1 MALISTPV
9 PNIKLNDGQLIPQLG
24 FGVWQVP
31 SDVTAKVV
39 GEAIAAGY
47 RSIDTAAVY
56 ENEQGVGAAIKQSPV
71 AREQLFI
78 TTKLWNSRHGYD
90 EALRSFD
97 KSLSRL
103 GLDYIDLF
111 LIHWPVPRQDRYVEA
126 WRALVELQRQG
137 RVKAIGVS
145 NFNIEHLQRIIDASG
160 VVPVLNQVELHPRFQ
175 QLALRQFHAQHSIAT
190 EAWSPLGQG
199 QLLQDATISAIAKK
213 HGRSAAQ
220 IILRWHLDSGLIAIP
235 KSVTPARI
243 RENFALFDFH
253 LDADDMQKLKA
264 LDSTDGR
271 IGPDPETAD
280 F

>member
-1 MALISTPV
+1 MMTSLPT
-9 PNIKLNDGQLIPQLG
+9 IKLNDARTIPQLG

-31 SDVTAKVV
+31 SDTTAAVV
-39 GEAIAAGY
+39 GAALAAGY

-56 ENEQGVGAAIKQSPV
+56 ENEQGVGAAIKQGALP
-71 AREQLFI
+71 REQLFI

-103 GLDYIDLF
+103 GLEYIDLF
-111 LIHWPVPRQDRYVEA
+111 LIHWPAPRQNLYVEA
-126 WRALVELQRQG
+126 WRALIELQRQG
-137 RVKAIGVS
+137 RVQSIGVS
-145 NFNIEHLQRIIDASG
+145 NFNIDHLQRIIDASG

-175 QLALRQFHAQHSIAT
+175 QKKLREFHTQHAIAT

-199 QLLQDATISAIAKK
+199 QLLEDVTVRAIAAK
-213 HGRSAAQ
+213 HQRSPAQ
-220 IILRWHLDSGLIAIP
+220 IILRWHLDNGFIVIP

-243 RENFALFDFH
+243 RENFAVFDFH
-253 LDADDMQKLKA
+253 LDADDIHQLNA
-264 LDSTDGR
+264 LDSADGR
-271 IGPDPETAD
+271 IGPDPETAN

>member
-1 MALISTPV
+1 MGLQPT
-9 PNIKLNDGQLIPQLG
+9 IKLNDTRVIPQLG

-31 SDVTAKVV
+31 SDITATVV
-39 GEAIAAGY
+39 SEAIAAGY

-56 ENEQGVGAAIKQSPV
+56 ENEAGVGAAIQKNSVP
-71 AREQLFI
+71 RDQLFI

-90 EALRSFD
+90 DALRSFD

-111 LIHWPVPRQDRYVEA
+111 LIHWPAPQRDLYAGA

-137 RVKAIGVS
+137 RAKSIGVS
-145 NFNIEHLQRIIDASG
+145 NFNIPHLQRIIDTSG
-160 VVPVLNQVELHPRFQ
+160 VVPALNQVELHPRFQ
-175 QLALRQFHAQHSIAT
+175 QRALRQFHAQHGIAT

-199 QLLQDATISAIAKK
+199 QLLEDATVRAIAKK
-213 HGRSAAQ
+213 HARTPAQ

-235 KSVTPARI
+235 KSVTPVRI
-243 RENFALFDFH
+243 RENFAVFDFQ
-253 LDADDMQKLKA
+253 LNADDMRELAA
-264 LDSTDGR
+264 LDRSDGR

>member
-1 MALISTPV
+1 MTSLPT
-9 PNIKLNDGQLIPQLG
+9 IKLNDARTIPQLG

-31 SDVTAKVV
+31 SDTTAAVV
-39 GEAIAAGY
+39 GAALAAGY

-56 ENEQGVGAAIKQSPV
+56 ENEQGVGAAIKQGALP
-71 AREQLFI
+71 REQLFI

-103 GLDYIDLF
+103 GLEYIDLF
-111 LIHWPVPRQDRYVEA
+111 LIHWPAPRQNLYVEA
-126 WRALVELQRQG
+126 WRALIELQRQG
-137 RVKAIGVS
+137 RVQSIGVS
-145 NFNIEHLQRIIDASG
+145 NFNIDHLQRIIDASG

-175 QLALRQFHAQHSIAT
+175 QKKLREFHTQHAIAT

-199 QLLQDATISAIAKK
+199 QLLEDVTVRAIAAK
-213 HGRSAAQ
+213 HQRSPAQ
-220 IILRWHLDSGLIAIP
+220 IILRWHLDNGFIVIP

-243 RENFALFDFH
+243 RENFAVFDFH
-253 LDADDMQKLKA
+253 LDADDIHQLNA
-264 LDSTDGR
+264 LDSADGR
-271 IGPDPETAD
+271 IGPDPETAN

>member
-1 MALISTPV
+1 MATQPTIA
-9 PNIKLNDGQLIPQLG
+9 LNDTRVIPQLG

-31 SDVTAKVV
+31 GDITAPVV
-39 GEAIAAGY
+39 SEAIAAGY

-56 ENEQGVGAAIKQSPV
+56 ENEAGVGAALQNSSVP
-71 AREQLFI
+71 REQLFI

-90 EALRSFD
+90 DALRSFD

-103 GLDYIDLF
+103 GLDYLDLF
-111 LIHWPVPRQDRYVEA
+111 LIHWPAPRQNLYVEA

-137 RVKAIGVS
+137 RVKSIGVS
-145 NFNIEHLQRIIDASG
+145 NFNIPHLQRIIDTSG
-160 VVPVLNQVELHPRFQ
+160 VVPALNQVELHPRFQ
-175 QLALRQFHAQHSIAT
+175 QKTLREFHAQHGIAT

-199 QLLQDATISAIAKK
+199 QLLEDVTVRAIANK
-213 HGRSAAQ
+213 HARSPAQ
-220 IILRWHLDSGLIAIP
+220 IILRWHLESGLIAIP

-243 RENFALFDFH
+243 RENFAVFDFR
-253 LDADDMQKLKA
+253 LDADDMRR
-264 LDSTDGR
+264 LDGLDAADGR